1 MHKKLRPF
9 LLIIFVAF
17 LFFSLFDFRNSLTAT
32 IYEPLCWWQTV
43 TADNNTSRT
52 ITWITTE
59 KGTAPFVEY
68 QPPQTN
74 AVIHTTTQ
82 EEKIQTDQGMVYRY
96 TATLINLEP
105 DTIYRYTI
113 GDGHETS
120 QTQSFRTGGNGSLKA
135 LIFGDSQ
142 SSDYTVWGT
151 TFRNAYHQYNDAD
164 LFINMG
170 NLVDNGAD
178 WKQWQQWFAQVK
190 KGSRSIPTAP
200 ISGNHEDYTYDWH
213 TTIPHLYTN
222 IFQLPDNGPEGL
234 QGRCYYYDYTNV
246 RFIVLDTQWE
256 ELQKF
261 QPDLLKKQVKWLQTI
276 LSANPQKWTVVL
288 MHRPPFN
295 THGNEKLDQLGELF
309 TPLFEQYGVDV
320 VFTAHTHTYS
330 RTGPLKKSLPADKGP
345 LYISTGRSGD
355 KTWQGA
361 RQKSTDLVFDLSLDQ
376 PNYIILE
383 ANATTLIIKNAKQ
396 DNKVTDSVVLIKQP
410 PS

>member
-178 WKQWQQWFAQVK
+178 WNNGNNGLPKSRRVAEAFPLHQSAVITKTTPMIGIRQFRTYIPIYFSYRIMALK
-190 KGSRSIPTAP
+190 ASKGAAI
-200 ISGNHEDYTYDWH
+200 I
-213 TTIPHLYTN
+213 
-222 IFQLPDNGPEGL
+222 
-234 QGRCYYYDYTNV
+234 
-246 RFIVLDTQWE
+246 
-256 ELQKF
+256 
-261 QPDLLKKQVKWLQTI
+261 
-276 LSANPQKWTVVL
+276 
-288 MHRPPFN
+288 M
-295 THGNEKLDQLGELF
+295 
-309 TPLFEQYGVDV
+309 
-320 VFTAHTHTYS
+320 
-330 RTGPLKKSLPADKGP
+330 
-345 LYISTGRSGD
+345 
-355 KTWQGA
+355 
-361 RQKSTDLVFDLSLDQ
+361 
-376 PNYIILE
+376 IILTC
-383 ANATTLIIKNAKQ
+383 AL
-396 DNKVTDSVVLIKQP
+396 LY
-410 PS
+410 